1 MDNCHQEGL
10 SLFSLP
16 PSDTAYQAREWIEY
30 RPSNQV
36 TSTSLIDFNIPPQ
49 SSAYIDLKHS
59 VLNVKL
65 RLTDAQ
71 GLPIKHDV
79 AVALIN
85 LPLHTIFRQV
95 DVTFQQTPLSNI
107 GSNYAYKS
115 YIDTILKTS
124 QATQT
129 NILTSQLFYKD
140 TGDTPDEADAKAS
153 GNLGLFSR
161 YFATSGGKIVDLEGP
176 LFLDLFQQSRLLV
189 NGVSIGIKLWP
200 SLDAFRLMSNST
212 TPDEKVQILDVRFKL
227 CVQRLNGGVL
237 VAHEKLF
244 QDQPALYP
252 YLRSEIKTTSIAPGQ
267 YGFSADD
274 IFQGLVPSKLVV
286 GLVSSAA
293 YNGDYTR
300 NPLNFQ
306 PYDCNSVGLYVD
318 GQSYP
323 AQPLQPNYDA
333 DQFVDCYRT
342 LTLFRKDINI
352 SRDDYNNGYCL
363 YVLDV
368 DPYYTFNTKRRGH
381 CRLELKF
388 NTPLPESVTL
398 IMYATFPEILHINQA
413 RSVYLK

>member
-1 MDNCHQEGL
+1 M
-10 SLFSLP
+10 
-16 PSDTAYQAREWIEY
+16 
-30 RPSNQV
+30 
-36 TSTSLIDFNIPPQ
+36 
-49 SSAYIDLKHS
+49 
-59 VLNVKL
+59 
-65 RLTDAQ
+65 
-71 GLPIKHDV
+71 
-79 AVALIN
+79 
-85 LPLHTIFRQV
+85 
-95 DVTFQQTPLSNI
+95 
-107 GSNYAYKS
+107 
-115 YIDTILKTS
+115 KTS

-352 SRDDYNNGYCL
+352 SRDDYKNGYCL